1 MARKMMTKA
10 VTSTTIK
17 SVEVRD
23 INGELKMIPL
33 TDVIVMGNVDKRR
46 AQIMVNKM
54 YSVPVTVTSVESETV
69 VYEMEVTRFMEL
81 ATIKEEKTEE

>member
-10 VTSTTIK
+10 VTTTTIK

-54 YSVPVTVTSVESETV
+54 YSVPVTVTSVEAETV
-69 VYEMEVTRFMEL
+69 VYEMEVTRFMKL
-81 ATIKEEKTEE
+81 ATIKEEKTEA

>member
-1 MARKMMTKA
+1 MTKA

-46 AQIMVNKM
+46 AQIMLNKM
-54 YSVPVTVTSVESETV
+54 YSVPVTVTSVEAETV

-81 ATIKEEKTEE
+81 ATIKEEKTEA

>member
-81 ATIKEEKTEE
+81 ATIKEEKTEA

>member
-33 TDVIVMGNVDKRR
+33 TDVIVMGNVDKRK